1 MPRRSPLPPELL
13 LAPFNVRYAASLG
26 IGRGPLRRRELA
38 APFRGVR
45 TAAFDLDLIELCR
58 TYAERMPQ
66 GHYFSDVTAARLWG
80 IPLPTATDDRLH
92 VTAPHP
98 RREPRMQ
105 GVVGHR
111 VAADADVR
119 LLGDLPVSSPSD
131 TWCRLGT
138 VLRHDD
144 LIAAGDRLLGWPQPL
159 ATLEEVHD
167 ALRRFGRRRGSRAL
181 HAARRELRPGSGS
194 PRETSLRLAATR
206 AGFPEPECNG
216 KIQLSDDSETWGDL
230 VYREWRVVFEWDG
243 EDHRLV
249 ARRYRR
255 DVERLNALAL
265 DGWVVVRVN
274 KFTETSA
281 ALGWLDRAMR
291 TRGWAPDA
299 TLGGG
304 WPAGS
309 DEAPLKD

>member
-1 MPRRSPLPPELL
+1 MPPRSTLPPELL
-13 LAPFNVRYAASLG
+13 LAPFHVRYAATLG
-26 IGRGPLRRRELA
+26 VGPGPLRRRELT

-45 TAAFDLDLIELCR
+45 TAASDPDLFELCR

-80 IPLPTATDDRLH
+80 LPLPADIDERLH

-98 RREPRMQ
+98 CREPRMR

-111 VAADADVR
+111 VAALSDIR

-138 VLRHDD
+138 ILQHDD
-144 LIAAGDRLLGWPQPL
+144 LIAAGERLLGWPQPL
-159 ATLEEVHD
+159 ATLDELHD

-194 PRETSLRLAATR
+194 PKETTLRLAATR

-216 KIQLSDDSETWGDL
+216 EIVLSGGSTTWGDL

-255 DVERLNALAL
+255 DVHRLNALAL
-265 DGWVVVRVN
+265 DGWIVVRVN
-274 KFTETSA
+274 KFTDLGV
-281 ALGWLDRAMR
+281 ALGWLDQAMR

-299 TLGGG
+299 T
-304 WPAGS
+304 
-309 DEAPLKD
+309 